1 MNCIIVPPTPKAPN
15 HYGAPNH
22 HAWTGGNKCASSQ
35 AVWLIIVFLRLHRKK
50 QIDSSWQN
58 EFYICSICCGKS
70 YFLSIYASQILR
82 AAFSFEC
89 PGDLVNIC
97 VHLIC
102 PRQWVWP
109 RKGPIAL
116 KPWLRPQDSPFFL
129 PQEGTDSP
137 FYPQFGKWT
146 WFSTHTHTD
155 TLSWLE
161 RAVFFSRKSWFLSL
175 ISCGILD
182 KLFSLSKLTSWF
194 TKPLLWSFG
203 KSFFFL

>member
-1 MNCIIVPPTPKAPN
+1 MVSYTFLKKHVNHYIIHGYIHENGKSIGRLPMNCIIVPPTPKAPN

-116 KPWLRPQDSPFFL
+116 KPWLRPQDSPFF
-129 PQEGTDSP
+129 
-137 FYPQFGKWT
+137 
-146 WFSTHTHTD
+146 
-155 TLSWLE
+155 
-161 RAVFFSRKSWFLSL
+161 
-175 ISCGILD
+175 
-182 KLFSLSKLTSWF
+182 F
-194 TKPLLWSFG
+194 TPRRHR
-203 KSFFFL
+203 